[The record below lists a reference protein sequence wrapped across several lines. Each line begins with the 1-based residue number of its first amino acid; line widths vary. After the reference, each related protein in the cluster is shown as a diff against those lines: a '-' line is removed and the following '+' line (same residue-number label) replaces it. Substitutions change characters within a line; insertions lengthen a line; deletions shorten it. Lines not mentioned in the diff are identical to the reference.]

1 MKDRMKL
8 HSLLEG
14 ILSSENVPV
23 EQVYFQPPTN
33 KQMNYP
39 AIRYSIDGLDNK
51 SADDQVYKQS
61 WYYKVTVIDKKSTSM
76 IAQKVSMLPKV
87 QMVGAPY
94 VVDNLYHYVFKI
106 YY

>member
-1 MKDRMKL
+1 MKDRMTL
-8 HSLLEG
+8 QTLLEG
-14 ILSSENVPV
+14 ILSSENVSKD
-23 EQVYFQPPTN
+23 QVYFQPPTN
-33 KQMNYP
+33 LQMKYP
-39 AIRYSIDGLDNK
+39 AIRFSIDGLDNK
-51 SADDQVYKQS
+51 PANDQVYNQS
-61 WYYKVTVIDKKSTSM
+61 WFYKVTVIDKKSTSM